1 MLRVVF
7 LGPPGSG
14 KGSQAEF
21 VVQEFGID
29 HISTGDLLRAA
40 VKAETELGNQAAAL
54 MAQGKLVP
62 DHLVLQLIEDCF
74 QRPDAKDGFLLD
86 GFPRT
91 VAQAEGLNELLERM
105 NRALHLVVHLHV
117 DLEAVVK
124 RLSGR
129 RTCES
134 CGAIYNIYLAPT
146 KVEGTCDRCDSE
158 NFIHRADDNETS
170 IRQRLDVYNQQTQP
184 LLSFYEEMGCL
195 RTVNAEG
202 AINDIAKDINRVINT
217 ELEQSS

>member
-21 VVQEFGID
+21 VVEKFGIK

-40 VKAETELGNQAAAL
+40 VKAETELGKQAAAI
-54 MAQGKLVP
+54 MAEGKLVP

-74 QRPDAKDGFLLD
+74 QNTDAQKGFLLD
-86 GFPRT
+86 GFPRSE
-91 VAQAEGLNELLERM
+91 AQAEGLNKLLERM
-105 NRALHLVVHLHV
+105 NLELHLVVHLHV

-129 RTCES
+129 RTCEN

-146 KVEGTCDRCDSE
+146 KVEGVCDRCGGTK
-158 NFIHRADDNETS
+158 FIHRADDNETS
-170 IRQRLDVYNQQTQP
+170 IRQRLEVYNQQTQP
-184 LLSFYEEMGCL
+184 LLSFYEKMGCL

-202 AINDIAKDINRVINT
+202 AIAEIAEDVARVIDN
-217 ELEQSS
+217 ELA